1 MSLLEKK
8 LIYYSGD
15 RIDMLAY
22 ISKDANR
29 ILEIGCGQGN
39 FAAQLLKPT
48 REVWGIEPNVE
59 AAKIASTKLYKVLSQ
74 KVEDCIHEIPDNYF
88 DAIIFNDVLEHLLDP
103 WHILKIIRVKL
114 SQEGKVIASIPNFRY
129 ITNLFNILIKKDW
142 VYEDA
147 GILDATHIRFFTKK
161 SINKLFLQ
169 NNYQILKMEGICRTT
184 SFKGLMLASL
194 INLFSLGYHHDI
206 FFKQYVVI
214 AKKANQ

>member
-8 LIYYSGD
+8 LSYYSGE

-29 ILEIGCGQGN
+29 ILEIGYGQGN

-48 REVWGIEPNVE
+48 REVWGIEPNGE
-59 AAKIASTKLYKVLSQ
+59 AAQVASKKLYKVFSQ
-74 KVEDCIHEIPDNYF
+74 KIEDCIHEIPDNYF

-103 WHILKIIRVKL
+103 WHILKIIMDKL
-114 SQEGKVIASIPNFRY
+114 AQEGQVIASIPNFRY
-129 ITNLFNILIKKDW
+129 VTNLFNILIKKDW

-147 GILDATHIRFFTKK
+147 GILDAMHIRFFTKK
-161 SINKLFLQ
+161 SIKRLFLQ
-169 NNYQILKMEGICRTT
+169 SNYQILQMAGICRTT
-184 SFKGLMLASL
+184 SFKGLILAAL
-194 INLFSLGYHHDI
+194 INLFSLGYHQDI

-214 AKKANQ
+214 AKRADQ